1 MTDPVISSPR
11 SDPPPTAPTAG
22 RAGGIRDTLESVL
35 IALILAFVFRA
46 FFVEA
51 FVIPTGSMATTLYGA
66 HMRFRCEDCGYSFTT
81 NYQTPQLPGSDDI
94 AIPPFAS
101 VVVRERGPSGTVR
114 DVLRPQVFA
123 IHCPNCGY
131 RVPRTLANNPDND
144 ATAPPVHY
152 GDRILVLKYGYLLS
166 PPQRW
171 DVVVFKSPYDQR
183 DADPPP
189 ARPETAPE
197 FQQNY
202 IKRLVGL
209 PGEELMIL
217 DGDIYVRPARG
228 ASPASSDAASAGG
241 WRTREPVFD
250 PSGWVVQTKP
260 RHVQNALWRLVHDN
274 DHQPRGVPR
283 APDPDFRSPW
293 VTPAGADGFT
303 PTLGGRVLTSKSG
316 TTARLRF
323 QPEAN
328 RRTHALRDYL
338 VFNVTAEQQAGGRN
352 PDQFNF
358 IEREPEQVVTDL
370 QLRVTWEKRDGPPD
384 APLRLILSK
393 RDQRFIA
400 EVTESQATLL
410 RERMGAAG
418 EAGAPSAAEVLA
430 TTPLPRSTRR
440 ELVFENVDYRVALR
454 VNGREV
460 LATTPQQYGPD
471 LMTLYADEAARR
483 QPPLPEIGID
493 AVGHAAKLSRLS
505 LWRDVYYSNRTQQIG
520 HKNPLWG
527 HPDQPI
533 TLARGSGGRSEY
545 FVLGDNSPLSLDARF
560 WDDPVRLPWES
571 LEVADGRVPERFL
584 LGKAFYVYWPAGY
597 RLPFFNLGIRPNF
610 GDMRMIH

>member
-1 MTDPVISSPR
+1 M
-11 SDPPPTAPTAG
+11 SDAPAPTTPPSPEPSTG
-22 RAGGIRDTLESVL
+22 EVSRSGGVRDTLESVL

-66 HMRFRCEDCGYSFTT
+66 HMRFRCEDCGYHFTT
-81 NYQTPQLPGSDDI
+81 NYQTPQVPGSDDI

-101 VVVRERGPSGTVR
+101 VLVRERGPNGAVR

-131 RVPRTLANNPDND
+131 RVPRNLPNDPDND

-183 DADPPP
+183 DSDPPP
-189 ARPETAPE
+189 GRPVTAPE

-209 PGEELMIL
+209 PGEELMLL
-217 DGDIYVRPARG
+217 DGDVYVRPAR
-228 ASPASSDAASAGG
+228 PAGTTPDERSERA
-241 WRTREPVFD
+241 FD
-250 PSGWVVQTKP
+250 PGGWVVQTKP

-274 DHQPRGVPR
+274 DHQPRGLPR
-283 APDPDFRSPW
+283 SPDPDFSTPW
-293 VTPAGADGFT
+293 VTPPGAGAFRT
-303 PTLGGRVLTSKSG
+303 EPGGRVFVSEPGTS
-316 TTARLRF
+316 AAIRF
-323 QPEAN
+323 DPDAN
-328 RRTHALRDYL
+328 RRTHALRDFL

-358 IEREPEQVVTDL
+358 VERDPEYVVTDL
-370 QLRVTWEKRDGPPD
+370 QLRVTWEKLEGPGD
-384 APLRLILSK
+384 APLRLTLSK
-393 RDQRFIA
+393 RDQRFVA
-400 EVTESQATLL
+400 ELTDTTASLL
-410 RERMGAAG
+410 RVWPDGRTETLSTTSIPRGA
-418 EAGAPSAAEVLA
+418 
-430 TTPLPRSTRR
+430 RR

-460 LATTPQQYGPD
+460 LATTPQQYAPD
-471 LMTLYADEAARR
+471 VVSLYADDAARR
-483 QPPLPEIGID
+483 QPPLPEVGIE
-493 AVGHAAKLSRLS
+493 ARGHAARLSHLS
-505 LWRDVYYSNRTQQIG
+505 LWRDVYYSNRTNQIG

-533 TLARGSGGRSEY
+533 VLARGSGGRNEY

-560 WDDPVRLPWES
+560 WDDPIRLPWED
-571 LEVADGRVPERFL
+571 LFVPDGRVPERFL

-597 RLPFFNLGIRPNF
+597 RPAFLNMGIRPNF